1 MLLVKLNVLK
11 SLNKTLKYIFIY
23 LMLNVASMS
32 ALAQEE
38 AVQVGKHANTN
49 LDAGSMI
56 VSLLMVLALIIISAF
71 ILKKFKLSTET
82 VSGMKVITS
91 LSLGPK
97 ERLVVVEIQQ
107 QQVLLGVTAQQ
118 ITLLKTLDEPM
129 IVEKSAST
137 SMKNSMNSTLLK
149 YLTKQSENNDKK

>member
-1 MLLVKLNVLK
+1 
-11 SLNKTLKYIFIY
+11 
-23 LMLNVASMS
+23 MLNVASMS